1 MHRGLHEDLGSHT
14 ATKTSSDRSFGLWFA
29 LFALLVGLQPL
40 RSAHRVRGWALI
52 VAAAFMLAA
61 IVAPKVLHPLNRV
74 WTSLGLLLGK
84 VVNPIVMG
92 VVFLLAVTPNA
103 VILRLLGKDLLRLRR
118 DPAAD
123 SYWIP
128 RDPPGPDP
136 ASMSRQF

>member
-1 MHRGLHEDLGSHT
+1 
-14 ATKTSSDRSFGLWFA
+14 
-29 LFALLVGLQPL
+29 
-40 RSAHRVRGWALI
+40 
-52 VAAAFMLAA
+52 MLAA

-92 VVFLLAVTPNA
+92 VVFLLAVTPIA